1 MGRRTQSVGVVR
13 SAVALAA
20 AVFLAWLGGLIL
32 GEYPFTG
39 FLPILGG
46 AGLGFAI
53 AWAIIKICG
62 GAPPPW
68 MTPVAAAIAAYG
80 EVRAVEE
87 DAAGRPWTTEGWI
100 AILLAGAVAGYNL
113 FVTTRRSRQSV

>member
-1 MGRRTQSVGVVR
+1 MRTVAAVGV
-13 SAVALAA
+13 
-20 AVFLAWLGGLIL
+20 AVFLAWLGGLVL

-53 AWAIIKICG
+53 AWSVTRVYG

-68 MTPVAAAIAAYG
+68 MAFVAAAIAAYG

-87 DAAGRPWTTEGWI
+87 DSAGADWPTEGWI
-100 AILLAGAVAGYNL
+100 AIALAGVIAGYNV
-113 FVTTRRSRQSV
+113 FTATRRRQSV